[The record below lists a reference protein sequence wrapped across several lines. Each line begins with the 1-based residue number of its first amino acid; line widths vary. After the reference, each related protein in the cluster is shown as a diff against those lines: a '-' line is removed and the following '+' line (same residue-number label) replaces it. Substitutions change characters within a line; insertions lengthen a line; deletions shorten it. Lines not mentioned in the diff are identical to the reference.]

1 MLHWYF
7 FCFLD
12 VIIQRNTKG
21 YGADFNRGWSD
32 YKEGFG
38 NVQSKTFWIGL
49 DTIHD
54 LTKTGAYSLE
64 VILKKNGNTKTVR
77 WNSFMV
83 DSESNK
89 YRLSVSGYS
98 GTSELSDELNYSNG
112 MYFSTRDRD
121 NDQTGNNCA
130 SSNNGSGWWFKGGPC
145 AYCILNS
152 AKSSGIYYYGG
163 SWYEESTMILKRWIN
178 HLLLTYQFSSLYVDI
193 INLLAQN

>member
-1 MLHWYF
+1 
-7 FCFLD
+7 
-12 VIIQRNTKG
+12 
-21 YGADFNRGWSD
+21 
-32 YKEGFG
+32 
-38 NVQSKTFWIGL
+38 
-49 DTIHD
+49 
-54 LTKTGAYSLE
+54 
-64 VILKKNGNTKTVR
+64 
-77 WNSFMV
+77 MV

-130 SSNNGSGWWFKGGPC
+130 SSNNGSGWWFKAGPC

-163 SWYEESTMILKRWIN
+163 SWYEESTMILKR
-178 HLLLTYQFSSLYVDI
+178 
-193 INLLAQN
+193 